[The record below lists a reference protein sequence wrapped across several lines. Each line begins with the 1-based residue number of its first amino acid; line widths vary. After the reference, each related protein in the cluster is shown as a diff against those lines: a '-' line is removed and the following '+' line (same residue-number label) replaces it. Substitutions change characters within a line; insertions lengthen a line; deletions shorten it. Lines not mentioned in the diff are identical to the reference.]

1 MSGATLIR
9 PAEPSDADALSA
21 LVSELG
27 YPAPSD
33 DIPARLRTLTSER
46 AIALVAER
54 DGAVVGFATAHVI
67 STIHSPGPVG
77 WLTLLVVA
85 ERVRGGGVGRALVAQ
100 AEAWARSM
108 GAAKL
113 SVTSGAQRDDA
124 HAFYERIGFARTG
137 VRFGKPL

>member
-21 LVSELG
+21 LVSQLG

-67 STIHSPGPVG
+67 STIHSPVPVG